1 MSMEPHGVEASNRAC
16 FVERDQHGFADR
28 VGHFDQR
35 HNDARSCRSDDLAV
49 CAKPVQV
56 TNEAGAAAS
65 DQFDMVQPR
74 HVNVGGK
81 VVSAHVVS
89 LPAGVVVFA
98 AGKEAK
104 HGAIPYTSAQS
115 LGHHGRSQNCKVLGE
130 RAVNGEPIVI
140 IGRFSKKLIIID
152 AAKDGERA

>member
-28 VGHFDQR
+28 VGYFDQR
-35 HNDARSCRSDDLAV
+35 HNDARSSRSDDLAV

-56 TNEAGAAAS
+56 ANEAGAAAS
-65 DQFDMVQPR
+65 NQFDMVQPR
-74 HVNVGGK
+74 HINVGGK
-81 VVSAHVVS
+81 VVSAHVAS
-89 LPAGVVVFA
+89 LPAGVVVLVP
-98 AGKEAK
+98 GKEAK
-104 HGAIPYTSAQS
+104 HGPIPDTTGQS
-115 LGHHGRSQNCKVLGE
+115 LGHHGRSQNCKVFGE
-130 RAVNGEPIVI
+130 RAVNGPIAF